1 MDILWIIYFCFCRTQ
16 FQTKVKKSENGKVK
30 QPNNQTTVAYIVH
43 VLRGFMSI
51 EYGQQTVKPS
61 NKNHE
66 TVLKTINKFNFQPT
80 NSNEKWEKL
89 KEAKIIKC
97 AINLMKLLF
106 SFVRSSGL
114 SLKSKSVHFQQ
125 RHRKPKT
132 EEAQIHFATFLF
144 VHLISSLTS
153 SRICGTPVVIRF
165 NLQVLA
171 DFDKL
176 WVLDDFKSWFDL
188 QHFFFYLPVCSF
200 FIQTMRVRWHPS
212 SNRML

>member
-1 MDILWIIYFCFCRTQ
+1 
-16 FQTKVKKSENGKVK
+16 
-30 QPNNQTTVAYIVH
+30 
-43 VLRGFMSI
+43 
-51 EYGQQTVKPS
+51 
-61 NKNHE
+61 
-66 TVLKTINKFNFQPT
+66 
-80 NSNEKWEKL
+80 
-89 KEAKIIKC
+89 
-97 AINLMKLLF
+97 MKLLF

-188 QHFFFYLPVCSF
+188 QHFFFLFACLFLFYSDDACTLTSVLQPYALIVPMYFFYLLLLFAFLISFFVRSISINTSIFRHWRLWHCDILSKFMCSF
-200 FIQTMRVRWHPS
+200 NYLLIYMLCFIKAYQFVAFILAYFRYKVSRKFVYSLLARTWKCLLWS
-212 SNRML
+212 ST